1 MYSPNNLR
9 ISRNHLEYE
18 VLITFEVFIT
28 NKINNKPKLSLNKKK
43 KT

>member
-18 VLITFEVFIT
+18 VFIT
-28 NKINNKPKLSLNKKK
+28 NKINNNKPKLCKNKKK
-43 KT
+43 KVVK